1 MEALMGKAMDNIC
14 LWELFT
20 CKLDVFELLDIGF
33 ANLVYNRLFKSPSFF
48 ILLHINKQLT

>member
-20 CKLDVFELLDIGF
+20 CKLDVFGLLDIDG
-33 ANLVYNRLFKSPSFF
+33 LQ
-48 ILLHINKQLT
+48 I